1 MEFHVS
7 LVDRKD
13 LSGEIYRQIRRA
25 ILDGRLRSK
34 DALPPTRE
42 LARALSV
49 SRTTVTVAYDRLA
62 GEGFVSS
69 RRGAGTFVSE
79 HVTRRSSEP
88 RTHKADGALRAR
100 RIWESIPLPSAFVRR
115 AEYDFRTGL

>member
-42 LARALSV
+42 LAHALSV

-69 RRGAGTFVSE
+69 RLGAGTFVSE
-79 HVTRRSSEP
+79 HVTRAP
-88 RTHKADGALRAR
+88 ADANGRRAEGALRPR
-100 RIWESIPLPSAFVRR
+100 P
-115 AEYDFRTGL
+115 